1 VYPIAADRLLSIFG
15 ILPRVVQVIWPPRE
29 NGFPAV
35 MPPCVHPIAADRL
48 LPISGIL
55 PGRDAGCLAAIVTG
69 FPAIDAAMYG
79 PDNRVWF
86 APDF

>member
-1 VYPIAADRLLSIFG
+1 
-15 ILPRVVQVIWPPRE
+15 
-29 NGFPAV
+29 
-35 MPPCVHPIAADRL
+35 M